1 MAKNMRYKHT
11 AIPLPALAA
20 VGFCFPLSYLGKQ
33 EKHTFSIALYSWAL
47 LLAVIT
53 LWSRLGRKSYLKS
66 ADWKPNEPFWVKM
79 R

>member
-20 VGFCFPLSYLGKQ
+20 VGFCFPLSYLSKQ

-53 LWSRLGRKSYLKS
+53 FLTTFYMPPKCYQT
-66 ADWKPNEPFWVKM
+66 
-79 R
+79 